1 VPADCATLL
10 PFSVALQPSLP
21 LLAAPTAFTPSRQ
34 PSADFSV
41 GPPTVFSVHSVPS
54 VPSAISLILLE
65 IAGYFCS
72 FWFGEIIQEFAFG
85 LDSKVQVVKIVVT
98 LKSGVGLSC
107 FLVCW
112 KVRSKTCLTRV
123 E

>member
-1 VPADCATLL
+1 ML
-10 PFSVALQPSLP
+10 PERRESL
-21 LLAAPTAFTPSRQ
+21 SG
-34 PSADFSV
+34 DFK
-41 GPPTVFSVHSVPS
+41 FRRKRRR
-54 VPSAISLILLE
+54 ISDKSQNHKRRVLE
-65 IAGYFCS
+65 ITGYFCS
-72 FWFGEIIQEFAFG
+72 FWFGELIQEFAFG

-98 LKSGVGLSC
+98 LKSVGLSC